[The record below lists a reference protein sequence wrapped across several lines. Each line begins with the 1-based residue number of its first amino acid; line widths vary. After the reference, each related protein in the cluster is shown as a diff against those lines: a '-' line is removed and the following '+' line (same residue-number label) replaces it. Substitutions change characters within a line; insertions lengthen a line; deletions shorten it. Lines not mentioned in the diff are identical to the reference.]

1 MSKQERVENFG
12 VVAAASLAIAALA
25 LLASRL
31 VAPVTSLDAVQRASA
46 GTSIELIA
54 SARDSVRFSD
64 ELLNPLASQAEEGSP
79 VEVQGAT
86 VPAAKLADLN
96 AAIRAIESGGHDV
109 GFLMLDTQTGT
120 TVSYHA
126 DRLFYSASSIKGPY
140 VTSVVRAALGDTA
153 QADARIDAILRYS
166 DNDAYASL
174 RSQYGNDPMA
184 ALVDA
189 SGAEQLPHA
198 GITDEVEAAAEPQS
212 GQSIADNFYEFVTPE
227 QMVALW
233 DQCRAYLE
241 SGEPGAAWLA
251 NELQTPE
258 ISSLSH
264 VGRAWG
270 TTWAKAGWYPDD
282 ASGFATTVDAGVVRT
297 ETGDVVIAVMTTSPV
312 DFPATAGVILP
323 LLELHAELG

>member
-1 MSKQERVENFG
+1 
-12 VVAAASLAIAALA
+12 
-25 LLASRL
+25 
-31 VAPVTSLDAVQRASA
+31 
-46 GTSIELIA
+46 
-54 SARDSVRFSD
+54 
-64 ELLNPLASQAEEGSP
+64 
-79 VEVQGAT
+79 
-86 VPAAKLADLN
+86 
-96 AAIRAIESGGHDV
+96 
-109 GFLMLDTQTGT
+109 
-120 TVSYHA
+120 
-126 DRLFYSASSIKGPY
+126 
-140 VTSVVRAALGDTA
+140 
-153 QADARIDAILRYS
+153 
-166 DNDAYASL
+166 
-174 RSQYGNDPMA
+174 MA

-212 GQSIADNFYEFVTPE
+212 EQNIADNFYEFVTPE

-251 NELQTPE
+251 DELQTPE

-297 ETGDVVIAVMTTSPV
+297 ETGDVVIAVMTTSPSTSRQRRASSCPCSSSTPSSA
-312 DFPATAGVILP
+312 DKGAAPSAPAPRTRPRSGPRARERRRTG
-323 LLELHAELG
+323 A

>member
-1 MSKQERVENFG
+1 M
-12 VVAAASLAIAALA
+12 
-25 LLASRL
+25 
-31 VAPVTSLDAVQRASA
+31 
-46 GTSIELIA
+46 
-54 SARDSVRFSD
+54 
-64 ELLNPLASQAEEGSP
+64 
-79 VEVQGAT
+79 
-86 VPAAKLADLN
+86 
-96 AAIRAIESGGHDV
+96 
-109 GFLMLDTQTGT
+109 
-120 TVSYHA
+120 
-126 DRLFYSASSIKGPY
+126 
-140 VTSVVRAALGDTA
+140 
-153 QADARIDAILRYS
+153 
-166 DNDAYASL
+166 
-174 RSQYGNDPMA
+174 
-184 ALVDA
+184 
-189 SGAEQLPHA
+189 
-198 GITDEVEAAAEPQS
+198 EAAAEPQS
-212 GQSIADNFYEFVTPE
+212 EQNIADNFYEFVTPE

-251 NELQTPE
+251 DELQTPE

>member
-1 MSKQERVENFG
+1 M
-12 VVAAASLAIAALA
+12 
-25 LLASRL
+25 
-31 VAPVTSLDAVQRASA
+31 
-46 GTSIELIA
+46 
-54 SARDSVRFSD
+54 
-64 ELLNPLASQAEEGSP
+64 
-79 VEVQGAT
+79 
-86 VPAAKLADLN
+86 PAAKLADLN

-126 DRLFYSASSIKGPY
+126 DRSFYSASSIKGPY

-174 RSQYGNDPMA
+174 RSQYGNDPMT

-189 SGAEQLPHA
+189 SAEQLPHA

-212 GQSIADNFYEFVTPE
+212 EQSIADNFYEFVTPE

-282 ASGFATTVDAGVVRT
+282 ASGFATTVDAGIVRT